1 VDLIG
6 LLVFVLVIGLV
17 FWAVNMLAGS
27 FGIPGPIVT
36 VIHVVLVIV
45 CVLFL
50 LQALGLYS
58 GGPSLR
64 VR

>member
-1 VDLIG
+1 VDLVG

-17 FWAVNMLAGS
+17 FWCVNMLSGA
-27 FGIPGPIVT
+27 FGIPAPIIV
-36 VIHVVLVIV
+36 VIHVVLVVV
-45 CVLFL
+45 CILYL
-50 LQALGLYS
+50 LQAFGLYS